1 MSDVD
6 TTGSPR
12 PESGGAPRTIREDHV
27 ALGST
32 MSVHQG
38 SVPTQ
43 SPNPQAST
51 VETLSYADVPARDRT
66 PGDAP
71 VTIGRYHVMRE
82 VGSGSFGKVYRCRDE
97 QLQRDVAIKL
107 AHNRLAGPS
116 TAGDEFLHEARSCAR
131 LRHPNI
137 VGVLDTGK
145 TDDGRV
151 FILYEFVSGRTLK
164 QRIEAADFTRDEGLL
179 WLAETADALQ
189 HAHQQG
195 LVHRDVKPG
204 NILIDT
210 SGHVRLADFGLA
222 TIDDAYCIDH
232 KNRVLGTVAYMSP
245 EQARGQ
251 SHWATSQSDIY
262 ALGVIMYELLCG
274 RRPFHAENMVE
285 LLSQVQNRP
294 VTPPRSVRA
303 GVSPELE
310 EICLK
315 AMAKDPAQR
324 YRSAA
329 DFAVDLR
336 RAVQGRRSSPLR
348 YVLGAIAAAGAALA
362 LIIVGLVTLLP
373 KFDEPGTPT
382 PGVMP
387 SMAALAIPELEVH
400 LQRKDENLE
409 SKPLRE
415 GDLPIH
421 SGDKVQ
427 LHASLDRP
435 GYVYLYWYDSHGKP
449 TRLWPDP
456 KKSLTG
462 QLPLK
467 ELWSPA
473 NAQRGSQSE
482 WWPITGETGAE
493 MAVAAVADHELSDA
507 ELVAFE
513 AQTFAL
519 DQELSRRDRLVEFER
534 TVSSR
539 KSRSRG
545 LGANPV
551 VSPKRVLRD
560 FEPQLNSVFTYYHG
574 WVFFHE

>member
-1 MSDVD
+1 MSDDD
-6 TTGSPR
+6 TLGSPG
-12 PESGGAPRTIREDHV
+12 PESGGPPRTIREEHV

-32 MSVHQG
+32 MSVHEG

-43 SPNPQAST
+43 NPNPQAST
-51 VETLSYADVPARDRT
+51 VETLSYADAPARERV
-66 PGDAP
+66 PGEAP
-71 VTIGRYHVMRE
+71 ETIGRYRVMRE

-97 QLQRDVAIKL
+97 QLDRDVAIKL
-107 AHNRLAGPS
+107 AHQRIAGPS
-116 TAGDEFLHEARSCAR
+116 TAGEEFLHEARSCAR

-137 VGVLDTGK
+137 VGVLDTG
-145 TDDGRV
+145 TTPDGRF
-151 FILYEFVSGRTLK
+151 FILYEFVSGRTIK
-164 QRIEAADFTRDEGLL
+164 QRIEAGDFTRDEGLL

-210 SGHVRLADFGLA
+210 GGQVRLADFGLA

-245 EQARGQ
+245 EQARGK
-251 SHWATSQSDIY
+251 SHWATPQSDVY

-274 RRPFHAENMVE
+274 KRPFHADNMIE
-285 LLSQVQNRP
+285 LISQVQNRP
-294 VTPPRSVRA
+294 VTPPRSVKA
-303 GVSPELE
+303 GISPELE

-315 AMAKDPAQR
+315 AMAKEPGDR

-329 DFAVDLR
+329 DFAADLR
-336 RAVQGRRSSPLR
+336 RVVQGRRSSPLK
-348 YVLGAIAAAGAALA
+348 YVLGALAATGGVAL
-362 LIIVGLVTLLP
+362 LVMAFNNKP
-373 KFDEPGTPT
+373 SEPGTNV
-382 PGVMP
+382 PGVQP
-387 SMAALAIPELEVH
+387 TMAALAIPELEIH
-400 LQRKDENLE
+400 LQRKDETLE
-409 SKPLRE
+409 SRPLRE

-427 LHASLDRP
+427 LRATLDRT

-449 TRLWPDP
+449 TRLHPDP
-456 KKSLTG
+456 KRPLAG

-467 ELWSPA
+467 ELWSPI

-482 WWPITGETGAE
+482 WWPITGASGAE
-493 MAVAAVADHELSDA
+493 MAVAAVADHELSEA
-507 ELVAFE
+507 ELAAFE

-534 TVSSR
+534 TVTSR

-545 LGANPV
+545 LGSNPV

-560 FEPQLNSVFTYYHG
+560 FEPQLNQTFTYYHG
-574 WVFFHE
+574 WVFYHE